1 MKLISKKTVLILFGL
16 MYVLLCCFYWTETRK
31 YSEEESFKKIQ
42 NLLFMHKAIHGYVE
56 DMQKPAVYK
65 LKEEGKL
72 YKAYFAPEVLS
83 FTFIARNIKD
93 YYNKERTKASQ
104 HAIYFKLASSNPRN
118 PANKATPSEDAL
130 IKRFNTEKIKEYR
143 GVIEEGGAKFLY
155 YALPVQ
161 QNQASCMKC
170 HGNPSDAPKEL
181 LSRYGD
187 KAGFFEQTGQ
197 TRAIISIKAPLSEE
211 LSAANHIF
219 WFLSGVT
226 LAVFGLLYWVIAFF
240 IGKLERLNKTLE
252 QKVESEVQK
261 RLESQNILIQQNKM
275 ATMGEMI
282 GAISHQWKQPLNSLG
297 IMTQDVKYAY
307 EYGEL
312 NKEYIETFN
321 KKATEQIQ
329 YMAKTIDD
337 FRNFFKPNKEKKQFC
352 ITMALQN
359 AAKLLESQLKNNSI
373 ELIFENID
381 IKIFG
386 FGNQNEFSQA
396 IINILNNAKDVL
408 IEKTGSDKTLK
419 ASIKIAVERKQDKVS
434 IKISDNGGGIK
445 KEILDNIFE
454 PYTTS
459 KESGTGIGLYMAK
472 MIIKDGFNGELTAS
486 NNADGAVFEILI
498 DEFIEN

>member
-1 MKLISKKTVLILFGL
+1 MGIS
-16 MYVLLCCFYWTETRK
+16 
-31 YSEEESFKKIQ
+31 
-42 NLLFMHKAIHGYVE
+42 
-56 DMQKPAVYK
+56 
-65 LKEEGKL
+65 
-72 YKAYFAPEVLS
+72 
-83 FTFIARNIKD
+83 
-93 YYNKERTKASQ
+93 
-104 HAIYFKLASSNPRN
+104 
-118 PANKATPSEDAL
+118 
-130 IKRFNTEKIKEYR
+130 
-143 GVIEEGGAKFLY
+143 
-155 YALPVQ
+155 
-161 QNQASCMKC
+161 
-170 HGNPSDAPKEL
+170 
-181 LSRYGD
+181 
-187 KAGFFEQTGQ
+187 
-197 TRAIISIKAPLSEE
+197 
-211 LSAANHIF
+211 
-219 WFLSGVT
+219 
-226 LAVFGLLYWVIAFF
+226 FF
-240 IGKLERLNKTLE
+240 IGKLEQLNKTLE
-252 QKVESEVQK
+252 QKVESEVKK
-261 RLESQNILIQQNKM
+261 RIESEEILIQQNKM

-297 IMTQDVKYAY
+297 LMTQDVKYAY

-359 AAKLLESQLKNNSI
+359 AAKLLETQLKNNSI

-486 NNADGAVFEILI
+486 NDTDGAVFEILI